1 MGWGMKTLYL
11 VVGSIGSGKSAVAGL
26 LLSSPV
32 FKRAEYIG
40 ADLYKL
46 GLTRFR
52 GHLTKGGYDAK
63 YGQANRC
70 ETDAPAVS

>member
-1 MGWGMKTLYL
+1 MRKNSKKSPSLKIVNPNAAGID
-11 VVGSIGSGKSAVAGL
+11 IGSRVHYVAV
-26 LLSSPV
+26 PDDRV
-32 FKRAEYIG
+32 
-40 ADLYKL
+40 